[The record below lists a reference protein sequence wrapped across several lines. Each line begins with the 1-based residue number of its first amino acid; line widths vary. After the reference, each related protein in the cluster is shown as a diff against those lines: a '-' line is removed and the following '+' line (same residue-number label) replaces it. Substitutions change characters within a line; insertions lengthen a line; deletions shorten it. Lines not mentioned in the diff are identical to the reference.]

1 MDGKQKLLTALA
13 HQEGPVPFDLGS
25 TAVTGVHCS
34 VVEKLRQHYGL
45 EQHPVTLAD
54 PYQMLGVVEDD
65 LKEALGVDTDCVA
78 SDSTIFGFKPGSEME
93 WQTPWGQTVLVS
105 DEFKTTVSASGD
117 TLIYACGDTRY
128 PPCARMP
135 QGGYFF
141 DSIIRGHTYDEDD
154 PHLED
159 NLVEFTLISQ
169 ATQDHMHKQLAHL
182 TGSGRGLVAQV
193 GGCAIGDIA
202 LVPGPMLKE
211 PKGLRDITEWYMA
224 TVANPDYLH
233 QIFEK
238 QTEIALQNLKTTYDI
253 FGDALSVVFLC
264 GTDFGTQKAPFCSN
278 ETFRS
283 LYQPYYRK
291 MNDWIHQN
299 TRWKSFK
306 HSCGSIRPLLGDI
319 IESGF
324 DIINPV
330 QWSADNMDAETLK
343 REFGRDI
350 TFWGG
355 GINTQRTLPFGT
367 PDEVRQEALSCLEI
381 LARGGGYVFN
391 TVHNIQ
397 AKTPVE
403 NVVALAEA
411 LKAFNQH

>member
-1 MDGKQKLLTALA
+1 
-13 HQEGPVPFDLGS
+13 
-25 TAVTGVHCS
+25 
-34 VVEKLRQHYGL
+34 
-45 EQHPVTLAD
+45 
-54 PYQMLGVVEDD
+54 
-65 LKEALGVDTDCVA
+65 
-78 SDSTIFGFKPGSEME
+78 
-93 WQTPWGQTVLVS
+93 
-105 DEFKTTVSASGD
+105 
-117 TLIYACGDTRY
+117 LIYACGDTDY

-135 QGGYFF
+135 ASGYFF
-141 DSIIRGHTYDEDD
+141 DSIIRGHTYDEDN
-154 PHLED
+154 PHVED
-159 NLVEFTLISQ
+159 NLEEFTLISQ
-169 ATQDHMHKQLAHL
+169 ATQEFMQKQLAPL
-182 TGSGRGLVAQV
+182 VNSGRGLVAQV

-202 LVPGPMLKE
+202 LVPGPMLKD

-224 TVANPDYLH
+224 TVADPGYLH

-238 QTEIALQNLKTTYDI
+238 QTEIALQNLKTTYELL
-253 FGDALSVVFLC
+253 GDAVSVVFIC

-299 TRWKSFK
+299 TMWKSFK

-330 QWSADNMDAETLK
+330 QWSAKNMDAKTLK
-343 REFGRDI
+343 RDFGHDI

-355 GINTQRTLPFGT
+355 GINTQKTLPYGT
-367 PDEVRQEALSCLEI
+367 PDEVRQEALGCLEI
-381 LARGGGYVFN
+381 FARDGGYVFN

-411 LKAFNQH
+411 LQSFNQR